1 LKGHLTMSSKE
12 RDRKVVLES
21 VRCGGVTLSEAA
33 LALGL
38 SRRQA
43 TRIYGRYCREGD
55 DGLVHRSR
63 GKRSNRRAPEAF
75 RVRVLARYKERYAGF
90 GPTLAAE
97 KLSEE
102 GLVVDH
108 ETLRRWLVAE
118 GRWQRH
124 RKRRQHRQR
133 RARRACRG
141 ELVQLDGSHHR
152 WFGPDGAEHCVM
164 QFIDDATGERL
175 AVMDTEE
182 TTVAAMR
189 GLRLWVERYGIPRAL
204 YVDCKSVFHTAR
216 VPTVEEQMAGETPL
230 TQFGKVCRRLGIA
243 LIFARSAQ
251 AKGRVER
258 AHGVLQ
264 DRFVKELALRGIAD
278 IEGANVLLC
287 NGFIEDL
294 NRRFAVA
301 PLDKH
306 DRHRKV
312 HKGLRLDDVFC
323 FEETRRLANDWTVRY
338 KNRFYQVHEAQ
349 KGPLPKPKDRIAVC
363 TRLDGTV
370 FLAFRDKPLSF
381 SECDEP
387 PAKSRAPVPAARA
400 PRSPKRKT
408 KPAPNHPWRK
418 KAVRP

>member
-1 LKGHLTMSSKE
+1 MSTKE
-12 RDRKVVLES
+12 RERKAVLSSVES
-21 VRCGGVTLSEAA
+21 GSMTLEEASEVLGV
-33 LALGL
+33 

-55 DGLVHRSR
+55 AGLVHRSR
-63 GKRSNRRAPEAF
+63 GKRSNRRSPEAF
-75 RVRVLARYKERYAGF
+75 RRRVLARYAERYAGF

-97 KLSEE
+97 KLAEE
-102 GLVVDH
+102 GLLVDH

-118 GRWQRH
+118 GQWT
-124 RKRRQHRQR
+124 RKRKRKAYRQR
-133 RARRACRG
+133 RERRACLG

-175 AVMDTEE
+175 AIMDGEE
-182 TTVAAMR
+182 TTEAAMR
-189 GLRLWVERYGIPRAL
+189 GLRLWVERYGIPQAL
-204 YVDCKSVFHTAR
+204 YVDRKSVFYTDR
-216 VPTVEEQMAGETPL
+216 LPTVEEQLADETPL

-264 DRFVKELALRGIAD
+264 DRFVKELALRGIAGT
-278 IEGANVLLC
+278 EGANALLC
-287 NGFIEDL
+287 NGFMEDL
-294 NRRFAVA
+294 SRRFALA
-301 PLDKH
+301 PRDKH

-312 HKGLRLDDVFC
+312 PKGLRLDDVFC
-323 FEETRRLANDWTVRY
+323 FEETRRLGNDWTVRY
-338 KNRFYQVHEAQ
+338 KNRFFQVREAQ

-370 FLAFRDKPLSF
+370 FLAFRDKPLDF
-381 SECDEP
+381 SECGEP
-387 PAKSRAPVPAARA
+387 PGKAKAPAPAASA
-400 PRSPKRKT
+400 PRPPKRKT
-408 KPAPNHPWRK
+408 KPAPSHPWRK
-418 KAVRP
+418 RAVRP

>member
-12 RDRKVVLES
+12 RDRKAVLES
-21 VRCGGVTLSEAA
+21 VRCGGLTLSEAA
-33 LALGL
+33 SALGL

-55 DGLVHRSR
+55 AGLVHRSR
-63 GKRSNRRAPEAF
+63 GRRSNRRAPEEL
-75 RVRVLARYKERYAGF
+75 RERVLARYAERYAGF

-97 KLSEE
+97 KLAEE

-108 ETLRRWLVAE
+108 ETLRRWLVQAGQWE
-118 GRWQRH
+118 RR
-124 RKRRQHRQR
+124 RKRKAYRQR
-133 RARRACRG
+133 RERRACRG

-152 WFGPDGAEHCVM
+152 WFGPDGAQHCVM

-175 AVMDTEE
+175 AVMDAQE
-182 TTVAAMR
+182 TTEAAMR
-189 GLRLWVERYGIPRAL
+189 GLRLWVERRGIPEAL
-204 YVDCKSVFHTAR
+204 YVDCKSVFHTDR
-216 VPTVEEQMAGETPL
+216 SPTVEEQLAGETPL
-230 TQFGKVCRRLGIA
+230 TQFGKACRRLGIA

-258 AHGVLQ
+258 AHAVLQ

-278 IEGANVLLC
+278 LEGADALLRD
-287 NGFIEDL
+287 GFMEDL
-294 NRRFAVA
+294 SRRFAVA
-301 PLDKH
+301 PREKR

-312 HKGLRLDDVFC
+312 PKGLDLDNVFC
-323 FEETRRLANDWTVRY
+323 FEETRRLANDWTVRH

-370 FLAFRDKPLSF
+370 FLAFGDKPLSF

-387 PAKSRAPVPAARA
+387 PAKPPAPAPAARA
-400 PRSPKRKT
+400 PKRKT
-408 KPAPNHPWRK
+408 KPAPNHPWRG

>member
-1 LKGHLTMSSKE
+1 
-12 RDRKVVLES
+12 
-21 VRCGGVTLSEAA
+21 
-33 LALGL
+33 
-38 SRRQA
+38 
-43 TRIYGRYCREGD
+43 
-55 DGLVHRSR
+55 
-63 GKRSNRRAPEAF
+63 
-75 RVRVLARYKERYAGF
+75 VLARYKERYAGF

-102 GLVVDH
+102 GLAVDH
-108 ETLRRWLVAE
+108 ETLRRWLLEAGE
-118 GRWQRH
+118 WERR

-133 RARRACRG
+133 RVRRACRG

-164 QFIDDATGERL
+164 QFVDDATGERL
-175 AVMDTEE
+175 AVMDAEE
-182 TTVAAMR
+182 TTAAAMR

-204 YVDCKSVFHTAR
+204 YVDCKSVFHTDRA
-216 VPTVEEQMAGETPL
+216 PTVEEQLAGETPL
-230 TQFGKVCRRLGIA
+230 TQFGKACRRLGIA

-258 AHGVLQ
+258 AHAVLQ

-278 IEGANVLLC
+278 IEGANALLC
-287 NGFIEDL
+287 NGFTEDL
-294 NRRFAVA
+294 NRRFAVPPRDA
-301 PLDKH
+301 R

-312 HKGLRLDDVFC
+312 PKNLNLDDVFC
-323 FEETRRLANDWTVRY
+323 IEETRRLANDWTVRY

-349 KGPLPKPKDRIAVC
+349 KGPLPKPKDKIAVC

-370 FLAFRDKPLSF
+370 FLAFRDKPLRF

-387 PAKSRAPVPAARA
+387 PGKPPAPAARA
-400 PRSPKRKT
+400 PRPPKQKT
-408 KPAPNHPWRK
+408 KPAPDHPWRK